1 MFRERGGDSCYSC
14 GQCVTPLCS
23 NRSRHRYPRFVTPS
37 NCTLFLS
44 TLKLLNLNLGTASFL
59 RFPFS
64 HSLSF
69 FFPLLRSSLPLLRT
83 FASAHSWSP
92 SLSLRQLITE
102 TAVQLV
108 LGMQFELSWR
118 SVWRHVVTEWFIQA
132 ASVKDSERSIYE
144 SGQILLCL
152 VKLFSCLIY
161 YC

>member
-69 FFPLLRSSLPLLRT
+69 FFPTPSVFSSSLAHIRKRT
-83 FASAHSWSP
+83 FLKP
-92 SLSLRQLITE
+92 ITE
-102 TAVQLV
+102 PEA
-108 LGMQFELSWR
+108 
-118 SVWRHVVTEWFIQA
+118 I
-132 ASVKDSERSIYE
+132 DY
-144 SGQILLCL
+144 
-152 VKLFSCLIY
+152 
-161 YC
+161 